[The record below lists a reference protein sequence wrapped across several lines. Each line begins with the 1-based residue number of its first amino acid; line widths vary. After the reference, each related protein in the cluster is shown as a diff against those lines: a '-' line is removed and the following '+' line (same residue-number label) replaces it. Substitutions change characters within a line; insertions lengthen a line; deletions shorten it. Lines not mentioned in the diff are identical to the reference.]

1 MVDARDSDLSPRMP
15 LADKIAQLIV
25 VRIGSNLPPAVTTD
39 DDEPRITELLEAC
52 PIGGLLLF
60 NGTRAETPHTL
71 ARLQKRSRYPL
82 LVASDIERG
91 VGQQIRG
98 YTLFPH
104 AAALARAQGGVDA
117 FVQSVAGE
125 AREVGIHI
133 ALAPVADVATNPAN
147 PIISI
152 RAFSANPRQAADL
165 SAHYVALAKS
175 FDLLPTTKH
184 FPGHGDTHQDSHD
197 SLPSVEKSLDELRA
211 CELVPFQAAV
221 DNGCSLVMTAHV
233 AFPNIDPSGLPA
245 TLSPIL
251 LKTLLRQEMG
261 FRGVICSDSLLM
273 AGVRDLF
280 TSEGEMALVALE
292 AGVDLL
298 LDVKDPVAVV
308 DHLRWCVDAGT
319 LSTERV
325 DEAFTRVWMLKER
338 IFRNRSAAQ
347 ASPTKV
353 DPSLADRIARQAIEV
368 RGDGRDMSPLRT
380 DKSLVAILLKPFE
393 TALDPPEQ
401 PLAEALRAR
410 FRDVQYLELG
420 PRSNSDAYEAARQLA
435 VGEKQLLVAMI
446 VRPAAWHAFGLLP
459 QQAEFV
465 RRLSAERP
473 FALVSLGAPY
483 ILDDYSDV
491 PTRICTYSDVP
502 ASQRA
507 LVEVLLEESLAR

>member
-1 MVDARDSDLSPRMP
+1 MIPLRDKL
-15 LADKIAQLIV
+15 AQLIV
-25 VRIGSNLPPAVTTD
+25 VRIGSNLPPVVTAD
-39 DDEPRITELLEAC
+39 DDESRIAGLLDRC
-52 PIGGLLLF
+52 PVGGLLLF
-60 NGTRAETPHTL
+60 NGRRGTTSAMLR
-71 ARLQKRSRYPL
+71 RLQTRSRYPL

-91 VGQQIRG
+91 VGQQVRG

-104 AAALARAQGGVDA
+104 AAAIARVRGGVDS
-117 FVQSVAGE
+117 FVEAAARE
-125 AREVGIHI
+125 AREAGIHI

-152 RAFSANPRQAADL
+152 RAFGASPQQAADL
-165 SAHYVALAKS
+165 SAQYVALAKS
-175 FDLLPTTKH
+175 FDLLPTAKH

-197 SLPSVEKSLDELRA
+197 SLPSVEKSLGELRT
-211 CELVPFQAAV
+211 CELVPFQAAA

-233 AFPNIDPSGLPA
+233 AFPKIDPSGLPA

-251 LKTLLRQEMG
+251 LKKLLRQEMG

-280 TSEGEMALVALE
+280 TSEGEMALAALE

-308 DHLRWCVDAGT
+308 DHLCTCVDAGT
-319 LSTERV
+319 LNTDRI

-338 IFRNRSAAQ
+338 IFRNRSAAE
-347 ASPTKV
+347 APPANV
-353 DPSLADRIARQAIEV
+353 DPSLASRIAREAIDV
-368 RGDGRDMSPLRT
+368 RGDGKGMSPLRT
-380 DKSLVAILLKPFE
+380 DDPLGAILLKPFE

-410 FRDVQYLELG
+410 FRNVQYLELG
-420 PRSNSDAYEAARQLA
+420 PRADVAAFESAQQLA
-435 VGEKQLLVAMI
+435 ADVRQLLVAMI

-459 QQAEFV
+459 QQAQFV
-465 RRLSAERP
+465 RRLSEEHP
-473 FALVSLGAPY
+473 FALVSLGVPY
-483 ILDDYSDV
+483 ILDDYPDV

-502 ASQRA
+502 ASQQA
-507 LVEVLLEESLAR
+507 LVEVLLADTLAR